1 VSTLL
6 LDASV
11 ILAAFDSEDGHHG
24 ASRALLGQSDATLCT
39 LDLARYEVVNVAVRA
54 WSAPKRVAT
63 LLDAIERIAEDG
75 GVLASTNT
83 LLTRAA
89 ELAEKHAISVYDAA
103 YVAAARQGERS
114 LVSCDARDLISKGL
128 ALAPKEALDVRLHL
142 RLQ

>member
-11 ILAAFDSEDGHHG
+11 ILAAFDSKDIHHE
-24 ASRALLGQSDATLCT
+24 ASRAILGQSEATLST
-39 LDLARYEVVNVAVRA
+39 LDLARYEVANVAIRA
-54 WSAPKRVAT
+54 WSAPERVAT
-63 LLDAIERIAEDG
+63 LLEAIERIAEDG

-114 LVSCDARDLISKGL
+114 LVSCDVRDMVSYEL
-128 ALAPKEALDVRLHL
+128 ALAPAEALSTVLSAL
-142 RLQ
+142 